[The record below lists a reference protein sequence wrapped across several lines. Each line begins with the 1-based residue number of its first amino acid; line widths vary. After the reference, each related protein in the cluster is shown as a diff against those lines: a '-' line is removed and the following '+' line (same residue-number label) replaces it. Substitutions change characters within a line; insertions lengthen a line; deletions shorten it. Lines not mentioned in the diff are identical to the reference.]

1 MIDQVLLKVKLHM
14 TLKETQ
20 SGSWDGRWRLFWN
33 TDPRL
38 TVFSS
43 DQLFLL

>member
-20 SGSWDGRWRLFWN
+20 SGSWDG